1 MAYTYD
7 ELHKKT
13 VAELRQIAK
22 ELGHEAL
29 RGYSTMHKAEL
40 LHAICEA
47 LDIDEHVHHEVVGID
62 KAELK
67 AKIRELKK
75 QRDAALEA
83 HDSAQLKFVRK
94 RIKRLKRQI
103 HKATV

>member
-7 ELHKKT
+7 ELHTKT

-22 ELGHEAL
+22 AEDHEAL

-40 LHAICEA
+40 LHALCQA
-47 LDIDEHVHHEVVGID
+47 FGLDEHVQHEVIGVD
-62 KAELK
+62 KGKVK
-67 AKIRELKK
+67 ATIRELKK

-83 HDSAQLKFVRK
+83 HDPAQLEHFRK

-103 HKATV
+103 RRATV